1 MCFIKN
7 HKKKYFS
14 IILFYLLVNTCYGS
28 NLNLKEK
35 IIYKKESIEKT
46 VKIIDFSNDIKFKHI
61 KFSKLI
67 PNNFTK
73 KKTILI

>member
-1 MCFIKN
+1 MYFIKT

-35 IIYKKESIEKT
+35 IVYKKESLERT
-46 VKIIDFSNDIKFKHI
+46 LKIIGFSNDINFKHN
-61 KFSKLI
+61 KFSKLV

-73 KKTILI
+73 INKPH